1 MQSRAR
7 RRGPR
12 TAGPSLA
19 GLGAGAAVA
28 VLALAMLLKFSTVS
42 ETGRFVVF
50 CVLGITLPGFALWR
64 LIGSYRRNLVEDC
77 AAGFAVGTAAQII
90 VYLASSS
97 VGFQQWS
104 WVWAP
109 IVLVITFLDREVR
122 SRVWCRVEEPL
133 RPLQAWM
140 LAAACAIVLIVV
152 FVKGP
157 MEFLPAYTDPLRS
170 YPDLAFQQ
178 ALAAS
183 AKYDVPIATLW
194 LGGEPMKYHTFF
206 HQSTAATAWATRIDL
221 TDLIHSLTWLPLLLA
236 GCALVFALT
245 QRFMGTTPEGDRR
258 VGTTWAGPLA
268 VLVAGLGGAIQ
279 PLPDLGLGGISTAVA
294 AYLSPTQNLGVLV
307 TLVICLVAV
316 DLLRGQPPRSRWV
329 LLIGLTLIAAGAKST
344 ILPLAGFGFGLA
356 FVFQVMARRKSGTAL
371 WAGALCL
378 TVFLGALVLIFGGES
393 WGTKLKPFETFVQL
407 SPYSALRN
415 GDGVDGKAQLLTALT
430 TLLSWGLASI
440 GVLFLGRRWRDPGVV
455 FLAGLS
461 LAGLAFTLVTT
472 QSGISQLYFL
482 RTAFPVIAVLA
493 CVGLANLVARLGDQR
508 SAVLVGVSGLLGLAA
523 CAGAR
528 VGAEDLKGVKGPW
541 VWTVA
546 ALAATGLLVAVGWK
560 LARRRGGLLTAFVV
574 GVAAA
579 AMVGATLVPLQAVVS
594 DHASALVFAKPGRG
608 GATAPEAGA
617 ARWLRRNSKP
627 GELVATNA
635 HCIIQ
640 REEICD
646 SRHFW
651 IAALSERP
659 VLVEGWSYS
668 NQANRISVRTG
679 VNPSLLPYWDEQE
692 LAANDA
698 AFTAPSAAVIER
710 LRRIGVR
717 WLYADNRAGQV
728 APNLKSFVRL
738 RHATL
743 DATIYELR

>member
-19 GLGAGAAVA
+19 GLGAAVA
-28 VLALAMLLKFSTVS
+28 VAILALVMLLRFATIS
-42 ETGRFVVF
+42 ETGRFVGFSVI
-50 CVLGITLPGFALWR
+50 GIALPGLALWR
-64 LIGSYRRNLVEDC
+64 LIGNYRRNLVEDC
-77 AAGFAVGTAAQII
+77 AAGFAIGTVAQII
-90 VYLASSS
+90 VYLASAS
-97 VGFQQWS
+97 VGMQEWS

-109 IVLVITFLDREVR
+109 IVLVVTFIDRDIRARVW
-122 SRVWCRVEEPL
+122 SRVAEPL
-133 RPLQAWM
+133 RPLQAWL
-140 LAAACAIVLIVV
+140 LATACAIVVTVV
-152 FVKGP
+152 FLKGP
-157 MEFLPAYTDPLRS
+157 EQFLPAYTDPLRS

-183 AKYDVPIATLW
+183 AKYDVPISTLW

-206 HQSTAATAWATRIDL
+206 HQSTAATSWATRIDL

-245 QRFMGTTPEGDRR
+245 QRFMGPTPDGERR
-258 VGTTWAGPLA
+258 VGTIWAGPLA

-279 PLPDLGLGGISTAVA
+279 PLPDLSLGGISTAVA

-307 TLVICLVAV
+307 ALVLCLLAV
-316 DLLRGQPPRSRWV
+316 DLLRDQPPRSRWI
-329 LLIGLTLIAAGAKST
+329 LLILVALVAAGAKST
-344 ILPLAGFGFGLA
+344 VLPLAGFGFGLTFLFLEA
-356 FVFQVMARRKSGTAL
+356 ARRKASTAL
-371 WAGALCL
+371 WGGALCL
-378 TVFLGALVLIFGGES
+378 AIFLGGLVVIFGGQS
-393 WGTKLKPFETFVQL
+393 WGTKVEPFTTFLQL
-407 SPYSALRN
+407 SPYAALQH
-415 GDGVDGKAQLLTALT
+415 GTGVDRDAQLLTAGA
-430 TLLSWGLASI
+430 TLLSWGLASV
-440 GVLFLGRRWRDPGVV
+440 GVPFLGRRWRDPGVI
-455 FLAGLS
+455 FLVGVS
-461 LAGLAFTLVTT
+461 LAGLAGTLLTT
-472 QSGISQLYFL
+472 QSGMSQLYFL
-482 RTAFPVIAVLA
+482 RTAFPAIAVLA
-493 CVGLANLVARLGDQR
+493 CVGLANLVSRLGDHR
-508 SAVLVGVSGLLGLAA
+508 SAVLVAVSGLLGLVA

-528 VGAEDLKGVKGPW
+528 IGSDKLQGVKGPW
-541 VWTVA
+541 LWTVA
-546 ALAATGLLVAVGWK
+546 ALATVGLLIAVGWK
-560 LARRRGGLLTAFVV
+560 LARRSGGLITAFAVA
-574 GVAAA
+574 VAAA

-594 DHASALVFAKPGRG
+594 DHASNLIFAKPGRG

-617 ARWLRRNSKP
+617 ARWLRKNSKP

-640 REEICD
+640 RDDLCD

-679 VNPSLLPYWDEQE
+679 VNPSLLPYWDEEE

-698 AFTAPSAAVIER
+698 AFRAPSAAVIER
-710 LRRIGVR
+710 LRKIGVR

-728 APNLKSFVRL
+728 SPDLKQFVRL

-743 DATIYELR
+743 DATIYEIR